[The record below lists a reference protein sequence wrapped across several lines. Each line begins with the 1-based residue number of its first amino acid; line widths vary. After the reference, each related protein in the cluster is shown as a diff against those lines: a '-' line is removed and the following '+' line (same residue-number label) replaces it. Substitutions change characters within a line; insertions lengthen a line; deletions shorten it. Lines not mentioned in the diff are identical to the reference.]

1 MMSLNCKL
9 TDCSRNIMNTG
20 LTMSSTFHQY
30 VKFVVQQTV
39 RRRRRRQWPCRK
51 FVFAV

>member
-1 MMSLNCKL
+1 MPLNCKL
-9 TDCSRNIMNTG
+9 TDCSRNVMNTV

-39 RRRRRRQWPCRK
+39 RRRRRPQWSCRT